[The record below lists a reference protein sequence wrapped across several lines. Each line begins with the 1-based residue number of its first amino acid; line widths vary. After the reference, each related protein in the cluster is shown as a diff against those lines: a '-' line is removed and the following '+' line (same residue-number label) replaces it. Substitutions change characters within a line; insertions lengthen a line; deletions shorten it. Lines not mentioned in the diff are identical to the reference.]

1 MSAGAAP
8 TCLACNH
15 SLTGVAAPRCP
26 ECGRAFNPADP
37 TTFGPRE
44 PRHIRIARRCAN
56 AQPSLRFCVL
66 LGISLLVFTILAAP
80 MWHSNMLLYVV
91 LWIALYSCWFPGLV
105 TCSLAR
111 IFLRIRGIRCG
122 FPTWRWLL
130 CLVLI
135 LSAVVAAVTN
145 QPLRIAASLSHASL
159 TKHAAAFQ
167 QPNTSPPRFIGLFH
181 VSRASHDAPSGIT
194 TIEVR
199 PIFAIAPP
207 PMAFRK
213 GDADTEFGNMHLN
226 LADGWRLEWEKD
238 VPLTAPPW
246 RAPQQTKNPATS
258 ATQSR

>member
-8 TCLACNH
+8 TCLTCHYA
-15 SLTGVAAPRCP
+15 LTGVRDSRCP

-66 LGISLLVFTILAAP
+66 LGIGLLVVTILAAP
-80 MWHSNMLLYVV
+80 IWHSNV
-91 LWIALYSCWFPGLV
+91 LPYLVIWLALYGCWCTGLV

-111 IFLRIRGIRCG
+111 LFLRIRGIRCG

-130 CLVLI
+130 VFFICVGGAYL
-135 LSAVVAAVTN
+135 AVTN
-145 QPLRIAASLSHASL
+145 APLRLAAAISHASL
-159 TKHAAAFQ
+159 ARHAAAFQ

-181 VSRASHDAPSGIT
+181 VSRASHDASSGVT

-213 GDADTEFGNMHLN
+213 GDADIEFANMHLN

-246 RAPQQTKNPATS
+246 KAPRQTKNPATS
-258 ATQSR
+258 ATPSR